1 MALVQTAQTMLCQ
14 ESKVPLGFLTAMK
27 EKYPELPAVEEM
39 AGDEDLKKFID
50 ETKTG
55 RKKKTP
61 EERRGEYDETKCD
74 ARIWKNAG
82 QGMGYDNI
90 QCNSKKIGGGC
101 FCKKHQAAQDNG
113 GWWLGKI
120 MEPRPE
126 EPFGPPGSKNPRL
139 HVWNTDAEGNP
150 VEKPSRK
157 KKSPSKAPKKTGK
170 KNSSSKDPAE
180 MSLDELK
187 ALLAAKQEE
196 EEKKEDNDSQDIDE
210 PIPEIVENTKDEGVK
225 IEEVRVEVNREDD
238 GKGVGLS
245 SSTDELDK
253 DTEEIDAEE
262 KMITVDGVEYQLN
275 VEDNI
280 VIDPED
286 MEIMGEWNEKEQ
298 RIEYEDDSMKEK
310 HEHRVK

>member
-14 ESKVPLGFLTAMK
+14 ESKIPLEFLTAMK
-27 EKYPELPAVEEM
+27 EKYPDLPTVEEM

-90 QCNSKKIGGGC
+90 QCNSKKVGGGC
-101 FCKKHQAAQDNG
+101 FCKKHQTAHDNG

-157 KKSPSKAPKKTGK
+157 KKSPSKAPKKAGK
-170 KNSSSKDPAE
+170 KKSSAKDPNE

-187 ALLAAKQEE
+187 ALLASKQEE
-196 EEKKEDNDSQDIDE
+196 EKIEKPKEEEQQVEEVNEEEQPVEE
-210 PIPEIVENTKDEGVK
+210 PKDEVK
-225 IEEVRVEVNREDD
+225 VEEVKVEVNDN
-238 GKGVGLS
+238 GVENPS
-245 SSTDELDK
+245 ADELDE
-253 DTEEIDAEE
+253 DTEDIDADE
-262 KMITVDGVEYQLN
+262 KMITVDGIEYQLN

-310 HEHRVK
+310 HEQRVK

>member
-1 MALVQTAQTMLCQ
+1 MLCQ
-14 ESKVPLGFLTAMK
+14 KSKIPLGFLTAMK

-61 EERRGEYDETKCD
+61 EDRRGEYDESKCG

-90 QCNSKKIGGGC
+90 QCNCKKIGEGL
-101 FCKKHQAAQDNG
+101 FCKKHQAAEDNG

-139 HVWNTDAEGNP
+139 HVWNTDSEGNL

-170 KNSSSKDPAE
+170 KKSSSKSPTD

-196 EEKKEDNDSQDIDE
+196 EEKKDKTESRG
-210 PIPEIVENTKDEGVK
+210 KDETVSEA
-225 IEEVRVEVNREDD
+225 EENKNNNPISEGSEETNEAVQPVQEDD
-238 GKGVGLS
+238 SL
-245 SSTDELDK
+245 DE

-262 KMITVDGVEYQLN
+262 KTITVDGIEYQLN

-286 MEIMGEWNEKEQ
+286 MEIMGEWNEKEK
-298 RIEYEDDSMKEK
+298 RIEYEDDSMKDK
-310 HEHRVK
+310 HEQRVK